1 MTCSKHDGGCT
12 GIYFHP
18 PRAICNTLPNPRG
31 DQVAPAVVVPRMLKP
46 AQAKQYSNT
55 YQMQS
60 MRGHYGG
67 VDSMSLTTH
76 GIFDY
81 VSPVTSSNESAAIM
95 GRSDINALVRR
106 WTKDNLVMPSWL
118 AETKLKD
125 ANKEYPNIGV
135 HLSKWTGATFVT
147 FRDAIRLQAMMR
159 TEQGS
164 TLEIPKMS
172 SNENGQTIV
181 IGYEEIHF
189 QPVWPKFFYIRPPL

>member
-1 MTCSKHDGGCT
+1 LTCSKHDGGCT

-125 ANKEYPNIGV
+125 AQEEKPKNCV
-135 HLSKWTGATFVT
+135 HHQKVKAGTNVL
-147 FRDAIRLQAMMR
+147 I
-159 TEQGS
+159 
-164 TLEIPKMS
+164 
-172 SNENGQTIV
+172 EN
-181 IGYEEIHF
+181 
-189 QPVWPKFFYIRPPL
+189 

>member
-1 MTCSKHDGGCT
+1 
-12 GIYFHP
+12 
-18 PRAICNTLPNPRG
+18 
-31 DQVAPAVVVPRMLKP
+31 MLKP

-106 WTKDNLVMPSWL
+106 WTKDNLVMPS
-118 AETKLKD
+118 
-125 ANKEYPNIGV
+125 
-135 HLSKWTGATFVT
+135 
-147 FRDAIRLQAMMR
+147 
-159 TEQGS
+159 
-164 TLEIPKMS
+164 
-172 SNENGQTIV
+172 
-181 IGYEEIHF
+181 
-189 QPVWPKFFYIRPPL
+189 